1 MPRLAYGVAPAE
13 RRSRRS
19 WRGFCHRRPRT
30 FRIILSAGAAGELDP
45 AAQQPHAIFILFE
58 FAGLK
63 RNAAMAITEDQL
75 RP

>member
-1 MPRLAYGVAPAE
+1 LA
-13 RRSRRS
+13 RI
-19 WRGFCHRRPRT
+19 CHRRPRA